1 MVPLKVA
8 RVFATSRNYCRSFR
22 TGRLYSSSTPEDKI
36 EVASVA
42 THLPT
47 AATRHVSS
55 RPVSKKEYGFMESA
69 EILFS
74 EREKPRIIGRWDWH
88 AWQLFVSLLPPFGVY
103 CLAMYA
109 QKEMQRME
117 QEKKTEK
124 EAVWEA
130 ELAEEE
136 EKQAPALL
144 KEQQMR
150 ERLEALEAIVRDMQA
165 QLERPATDAEP
176 EGVPQQSTGAESEKA
191 GSDLPA
197 ASAALDKGSSGWL
210 RWLGLRRGRTP
221 QHEDSKASAG
231 PPPEHPEVSSPST
244 SAQPGNSGASQA
256 GSSRDLQPS
265 LTDGHPG
272 IHSTQA
278 VASERDCRRQSS
290 GTSTADDCAPET
302 AGVEGSSGVVP
313 GDAAGGPAP
322 AAGQHEPAQAG
333 SGGWWP
339 PNLAAWL
346 LPGQGGPAR
355 DPSGGSGQAAGQQ
368 KPAHQGSEGGS
379 VWWPLNVAAW
389 LLPGSTARDD
399 QPSQRASTEASGSS
413 SVCSLARAAHE
424 AGSVESG
431 GGSSPIAEGPALKA
445 RLPREKLR
453 EPSQTPTQRRMSED
467 QARDAEH
474 YKKWREER
482 RKKATNTEAP

>member
-1 MVPLKVA
+1 MIFLRFVRESLA
-8 RVFATSRNYCRSFR
+8 SRNYCGTLRS
-22 TGRLYSSSTPEDKI
+22 GRLFSSTTAEGRTEI
-36 EVASVA
+36 SSVA
-42 THLPT
+42 AHSPT
-47 AATRHVSS
+47 ATKGHLSS

-117 QEKKTEK
+117 EEKQTEK

-136 EKQAPALL
+136 EKQAPVLL
-144 KEQQMR
+144 REQQMR
-150 ERLEALEAIVRDMQA
+150 ERLEALEAIVKDMQT
-165 QLERPATDAEP
+165 QLERPATDVQP
-176 EGVPQQSTGAESEKA
+176 ERVPQQSTGAELDEP
-191 GSDLPA
+191 GLGVNA
-197 ASAALDKGSSGWL
+197 ASTDLNKTSSGWL

-221 QHEDSKASAG
+221 QREDSQATAG
-231 PPPEHPEVSSPST
+231 PPPDHPEASSQST
-244 SAQPGNSGASQA
+244 SAQPGTSSTTQA
-256 GSSRDLQPS
+256 ASSRDSQPKGQS
-265 LTDGHPG
+265 GVQ
-272 IHSTQA
+272 STPA
-278 VASERDCRRQSS
+278 AASGRDRRRDLP
-290 GTSTADDCAPET
+290 GTSTADDCDPET
-302 AGVEGSSGVVP
+302 GGNEGSSRVLP

-346 LPGQGGPAR
+346 LPGEGVPAGGPA
-355 DPSGGSGQAAGQQ
+355 GGSEQAAGQQ
-368 KPAHQGSEGGS
+368 KPAQAGSKGGTA
-379 VWWPLNVAAW
+379 WWPLNVTAW
-389 LLPGSTARDD
+389 LLPGGTAQVDH
-399 QPSQRASTEASGSS
+399 PSQRAPREASGSS
-413 SVCSLARAAHE
+413 SVCSPAQATQE

-431 GGSSPIAEGPALKA
+431 GGSTNSAEQPPLKA
-445 RLPREKLR
+445 RLPTEKFR
-453 EPSQTPTQRRMSED
+453 EPSQTPAHRRMSED
-467 QARDAEH
+467 HARDAEH

-482 RKKATNTEAP
+482 RKRAANTEAP